1 MDIFETINR
10 YRLVFW
16 DFDGVI
22 KKSLIVK
29 RASFA
34 KLFGAHDKS
43 VVAKI
48 TAHHDAN
55 GGMSRFEKIPRYL
68 ELVGIENSK
77 ANIQRYC
84 EEYAAIV
91 FAEVVDCPWVAGV
104 EGALKEWI
112 GNGAINLVT
121 ATPTRKLRKSFF
133 SWVLGTSFFVFTAL
147 RKPRRNQYRI
157 FEELEVAPN
166 DALMLGDS
174 ELDCKAAQSNGI
186 DFILRKQ
193 LSTLI
198 SVPALRDER

>member
-22 KKSLIVK
+22 KESLIVK

-104 EGALKEWI
+104 EGALK
-112 GNGAINLVT
+112 NGLVTVPSILVT
-121 ATPTRKLRKSFF
+121 ATPHEKLGKSFF

-147 RKPRRNQYRI
+147 ESQDAINTRSL
-157 FEELEVAPN
+157 EELEVAPN

-186 DFILRKQ
+186 DFILQQ

>member
-1 MDIFETINR
+1 M
-10 YRLVFW
+10 
-16 DFDGVI
+16 GSS
-22 KKSLIVK
+22 KSLIVK

-68 ELVGIENSK
+68 ELVGIENSE

-104 EGALKEWI
+104 EVLK
-112 GNGAINLVT
+112 NGLVTVPSILVT
-121 ATPTRKLRKSFF
+121 ATPHQLRGKILF
-133 SWVLGTSFFVFTAL
+133 
-147 RKPRRNQYRI
+147 Q
-157 FEELEVAPN
+157 LEY
-166 DALMLGDS
+166 
-174 ELDCKAAQSNGI
+174 
-186 DFILRKQ
+186 
-193 LSTLI
+193 
-198 SVPALRDER
+198 